1 MPQVSII
8 IPCFNE
14 QKTIQ
19 LLLDA
24 LYTQTYP
31 REKTEII
38 LADGMS
44 SDGTRDEIKS
54 WQDSHTDMALRVVD
68 NPKRVIPAAL
78 NTALEVARGEFIVR
92 LDAHSIPARD
102 YVERS
107 IDALQ
112 QGFGEN
118 VGGIWQIK
126 PGAAGWVARSIAAA
140 ASHPLAVGGAHYRVG
155 GQPQAVDT
163 VPFGA
168 FHRVLVDRIGHYNEA
183 LLSNEDYEF
192 NARIRKDGGIVWF
205 DPKIQSTYYA
215 RSNLRDLAK
224 QYWRYGF
231 WKYQMVRNY
240 PDTIRLRQLL
250 PFLLVLFFCCFGFL
264 SFWFQFTRWFLMI
277 GALIYSFTL
286 FIASLDLSTKHRK
299 PFRLLGVPLALVTM
313 HFSWGTGFLWSL
325 LKTIF
330 RGI

>member
-1 MPQVSII
+1 MPTVSII
-8 IPCFNE
+8 VPCYNE
-14 QKTIQ
+14 QETIGY
-19 LLLDA
+19 LLDA
-24 LYTQTYP
+24 INHQTFP
-31 REKTEII
+31 RHDIEVVI
-38 LADGMS
+38 ADGMS
-44 SDGTRDEIKS
+44 TDRTREVIAS
-54 WQDSHTDMALRVVD
+54 WTAENPDLQVMVVD
-68 NPKRVIPAAL
+68 SINRSIPSGL
-78 NTALEVARGEFIVR
+78 NRALEASQGEYIVR
-92 LDAHSIPARD
+92 LDAHSSPNND
-102 YVERS
+102 YIYRC
-107 IDALQ
+107 IAAIKD
-112 QGFGEN
+112 GKGDN

-126 PGAAGWVARSIAAA
+126 PSGNSQLADSIAAA
-140 ASHPLAVGGAHYRVG
+140 AAHILGSGGVQYRVG
-155 GQPQAVDT
+155 GEPQEVDT